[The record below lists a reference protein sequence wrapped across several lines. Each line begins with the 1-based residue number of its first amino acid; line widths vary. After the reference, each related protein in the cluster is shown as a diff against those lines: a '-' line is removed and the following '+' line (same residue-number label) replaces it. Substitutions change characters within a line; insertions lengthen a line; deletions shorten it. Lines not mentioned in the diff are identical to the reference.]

1 MGEGLHLDVAA
12 ARKLLREIVA
22 TGRFWYSE
30 HCKREMAHDKLTTI
44 DVVNVLRA
52 GVVEPSEFEH
62 GSWRHRVKT
71 NRICVVVVLLSEQ
84 EAVAVTAWRIGG
96 IRS

>member
-1 MGEGLHLDVAA
+1 MSEGLHVDVAT
-12 ARKLLREIVA
+12 ARKLLREILA
-22 TGRFWYSE
+22 AGTLWYSQ
-30 HCKREMAHDKLTTI
+30 HAKREMEQRKITTM

-71 NRICVVVVLLSEQ
+71 NRICVVVVLVSEH
-84 EAVAVTAWRIGG
+84 EAVAVTTWRIGG